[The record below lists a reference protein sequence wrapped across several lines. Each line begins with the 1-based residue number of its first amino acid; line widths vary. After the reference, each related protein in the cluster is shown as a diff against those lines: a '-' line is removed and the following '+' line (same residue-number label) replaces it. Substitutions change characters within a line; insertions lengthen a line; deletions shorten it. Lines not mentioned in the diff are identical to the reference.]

1 MGKYINNYANKAAYT
16 ADSKRTTTKSAV
28 SNVADGTGVIFSG
41 KNVLVDKPAAGIGDI
56 AVYNTAVSAVQFIKF
71 GTYNAAILPASIT
84 ILGVVYYRTENRVN
98 IVSKNNQTSARWAD
112 GYKVKLSGFDFVN
125 GGTFTVTVN
134 STTTAAIAYTSSDT
148 LTTIATAIAAA
159 LTAVGFTSA
168 TGWSATADA
177 VNNCVAVIRHYYTP
191 VINTFVV
198 TDLASKVAATI
209 ITTKDYQ
216 CTLTGLLTA
225 YSNITRVDG
234 SVSSWAGAN
243 YPKFYSYYYASGGT
257 QTNEPLKSGN
267 VVKYAVFN
275 ATDNPVLVG
284 YYGTGEVGYSTYIKD
299 KMLKYPSSKWAI
311 IDDNGQSNTNLLAQV
326 MYTDL
331 DGISKP
337 AYPAAYNSKQF
348 GIAVNGYITG
358 FESGNWW
365 LPSAREMYLLIKDA
379 LLDNSDILNKTL
391 TAISGDKVLAS
402 GYYPWTST
410 EYNANSAWYYN
421 GTNGILFNSYEYS
434 VGNVRAVT
442 AF

>member
-1 MGKYINNYANKAAYT
+1 MKQINNYLTKAAYM
-16 ADSKRTTTKSAV
+16 ADSNRPLTKSTV

-71 GTYNAAILPASIT
+71 GTYNAATLPASIT

-98 IVSKNNQTSARWAD
+98 IVSKNNQSSARWAD

-168 TGWSATADA
+168 TGWTVVADNT
-177 VNNCVAVIRHYYTP
+177 NNCVAVVRNWYTP
-191 VINTFVV
+191 VISIFTV
-198 TDLASKVAATI
+198 TDAAFRVVATI
-209 ITTKDYQ
+209 ITQKDYQ

-234 SVSSWAGAN
+234 SVSSYTGAN

-257 QTNEPLKSGN
+257 NTNEPLKSGN
-267 VVKYAVFN
+267 VVKFAVFN
-275 ATDNPVLVG
+275 STDNPTLTS
-284 YYGTGEVGYSTYIKD
+284 YYGSGEAGYTAYIKD
-299 KMLKYPSSKWAI
+299 KMLRYPFSKGSI
-311 IDDNGQSNTNLLAQV
+311 IDDNGQTNTNVLAPV
-326 MYTDL
+326 MYTDI
-331 DGISKP
+331 DGSSKP

-348 GIAVNGYITG
+348 GITVNGYTTG
-358 FESGNWW
+358 FEASNWW
-365 LPSAREMYLLIKDA
+365 LPSVREMYLLIKDA
-379 LLDNSDILNKTL
+379 LLDNSDIVNKTL
-391 TAISGDKVLAS
+391 TAIGGDKVLAS
-402 GYYPWTST
+402 GYYPWTSI
-410 EYNANSAWYYN
+410 EYNAGNAWISNGSSGIMTINNKYGTYY
-421 GTNGILFNSYEYS
+421 
-434 VGNVRAVT
+434 VRSVT

>member
-71 GTYNAAILPASIT
+71 GTYNAATLPASIT

-98 IVSKNNQTSARWAD
+98 IVSKNNQSSARWAD

-134 STTTAAIAYTSSDT
+134 STTTAAIAYASSDT
-148 LTTIATAIAAA
+148 LITIATAIAAA

-168 TGWSATADA
+168 TGWAITADNA
-177 VNNCVAVIRHYYTP
+177 NNCVAVIRHYYTP
-191 VINTFVV
+191 VINTFTATDAAFRVV
-198 TDLASKVAATI
+198 ATI
-209 ITTKDYQ
+209 ITQKDYQ

-243 YPKFYSYYYASGGT
+243 YPKFLSYYHDNGGT
-257 QTNEPLKSGN
+257 NTNESLKSGN
-267 VVKYAVFN
+267 VVKFAVFN
-275 ATDNPVLVG
+275 ATDNPVLVA
-284 YYGTGEVGYSTYIKD
+284 YYGAGETGYAAYIKD
-299 KMLKYPSSKWAI
+299 KMLRYPFSKGSI
-311 IDDNGQSNTNLLAQV
+311 IDDNGQSNTNILAPV
-326 MYTDL
+326 VYTDI
-331 DGISKP
+331 DGTSKP
-337 AYPAAYNSKQF
+337 AYPAAYNAKQY
-348 GIAVNGYITG
+348 GLVVNGYTTG
-358 FESGNWW
+358 FEVGNWW
-365 LPSAREMYLLIKDA
+365 LPSVREMYLLIKDA
-379 LLDNSDILNKTL
+379 LLDNSDIVNKTL
-391 TAISGDKVLAS
+391 TSISGDKVLAS

-410 EYNANSAWYYN
+410 EYYSNYSWFYN
-421 GTNGILFNSYEYS
+421 GNA
-434 VGNVRAVT
+434 GNMNINNKYGTTSIRPVT